1 MLCDRMNGFAK
12 HRMLSRLTKTGRW
25 KAGWCIALV
34 YLFCVVAPGLSFAF
48 ADGLMSAPC
57 LMEDHG
63 AGMNRGDEV
72 SSPMVSAPMVSAPMV
87 HDMAMMADADAPVNA
102 PQKHQGHAQPR
113 CCGLVTIS
121 AMPVGETVLV
131 KPSMLSSRCEMDRCQ
146 AIAGNAPPKL
156 YRPPIA

>member
-1 MLCDRMNGFAK
+1 M
-12 HRMLSRLTKTGRW
+12 SRLTKTGRW

-48 ADGLMSAPC
+48 ADGAMSAPC
-57 LMEDHG
+57 IMEDHG
-63 AGMNRGDEV
+63 AGMNMGDEIAAPV
-72 SSPMVSAPMVSAPMV
+72 NSALMNSASMASAAMDQM
-87 HDMAMMADADAPVNA
+87 HDMAMMADADAPVKA
-102 PQKHQGHAQPR
+102 PHKHQDHAQPR

-121 AMPVGETVLV
+121 AMPAGETVLL
-131 KPSMLSSRCEMDRCQ
+131 KRSTLSSRCEMDRCQ